1 MIQTL
6 EKVLDKNIMVVDL
19 DVKDKENAILEMSKM
34 LLDNNYINDLDSF
47 IEDIYN
53 RESLGSTGVGNY
65 IAIPHGQ
72 SDSVLKNGI
81 AIARLKEEIE
91 WETLDDKGVKLI
103 CLFSVSNDRAEDN
116 MHLKLLALLAGK
128 LGNDNVVA
136 NLIDAKSV
144 DDITL
149 ALL

>member
-1 MIQTL
+1 MVQTL
-6 EKVLDKNIMVVDL
+6 EQVLDKNIMVVDL
-19 DVKDKENAILEMSKM
+19 DVKDKEAAILEMSKM

-47 IEDIYN
+47 IEDIYH

-103 CLFSVSNDRAEDN
+103 CLFSVSNDRPEDN

-128 LGNDNVVA
+128 LGNDKVVT
-136 NLIDAKSV
+136 NLIEAKSV